1 MRDHGL
7 VVQDVEPDSIAG
19 ELGVEPGDSLLQVNG
34 KAVLDILDYRYLTAE
49 ENLEVLLQKENGEQ
63 WLLDIEKDLDEPLG
77 ITFVEGGWGKT
88 RSCGNNCI
96 FCFVD
101 QMPSQMRPSL
111 YVKDDDYRLSFAQ
124 GNFITL
130 TNTGPQELERI
141 ARLRLSPLYI
151 SVHTTNPELRREMM
165 MHPRAGEIMS
175 QLTYLADK
183 GIKMHTQAV
192 LCPGINDGE
201 QLDRTIKDLGGLWPA
216 VRSLAVV
223 PVGLTAWREGLYE
236 LRPYSRD
243 EARTVIDQVRG
254 WQEAFNSQI
263 EYPFVF
269 ASDEFYLISGR
280 LIPDAGQYGG
290 FPQTE
295 NGVGLV
301 RLFMDE
307 WEAAARNLPVQVKMP
322 LRGSV
327 ATGTLAGPVLQ
338 PVIEAINGVKGVQL
352 KLYILENQFF
362 GKTVNVAGLLTG
374 RDLQSSLSG
383 RDLGEVLFVPKVMLR
398 RDDDVFLDDM
408 TVADLAAGLGVAVVA
423 VTGPA
428 DLVQYIKTVERWW
441 KNG

>member
-7 VVQDVEPDSIAG
+7 VIQNVEHDSIAG

-34 KAVLDILDYRYLTAE
+34 KPVLDILDYRYLTAE
-49 ENLEVLLQKENGEQ
+49 ENLEILLQKENGEQ
-63 WLLDIEKDLDEPLG
+63 WLLDIEKDLDEPMG
-77 ITFVEGGWGKT
+77 IAFIEGGWGNT

-101 QMPSQMRPSL
+101 QMPHQMRPSL

-130 TNTGPQELERI
+130 TNTGPSELERI

-151 SVHTTNPELRREMM
+151 SVHTTDPRLRQQMM
-165 MHPRAGEIMS
+165 RHPRAGEIMS
-175 QLTYLADK
+175 QLTFLADK
-183 GIKMHTQAV
+183 SIEMHTQAV

-201 QLDRTIKDLGGLWPA
+201 QLNRTIEDLGGLWPA

-223 PVGLTAWREGLYE
+223 PVGLTAWRQGLYE
-236 LRPYSRD
+236 LRPYNRD
-243 EARTVIDQVRG
+243 RAGAVIDQVQS
-254 WQEAFNSQI
+254 WQKTFNSKND
-263 EYPFVF
+263 YPFVF
-269 ASDEFYLISGR
+269 ASDEFYLISGQP
-280 LIPDAGQYGG
+280 IPEAGRYGG

-307 WEAAARNLPVQVKMP
+307 WETASRSLPGQIEKP

-327 ATGTLAGPVLQ
+327 ATGTLAGPVLR
-338 PVIEAINGVKGVQL
+338 PIVETINRVKGVQL
-352 KLYILENQFF
+352 TLHVLENEFF

-374 RDLQSSLSG
+374 RDLQSGLSG
-383 RDLGEVLFVPKVMLR
+383 RDLGEVLFIPEVMLR

-408 TVADLAAGLGVAVVA
+408 TVAELGSSLGVVVT
-423 VTGPA
+423 VVDGPK
-428 DLVQYIKTVERWW
+428 DLVQYIRTEF
-441 KNG
+441 